1 MRVSVQ
7 QDPTLIP
14 VRPMADGSTEHPHSA
29 FGNEISSK
37 QSKLL
42 QRNDQ
47 YFYLHTLAWKLQFI
61 FNRSVPCK
69 QRLKISRD
77 KEKRKDAVIYTPV
90 LPTTPPVWFFRF
102 LGRSVASPSFL
113 VASCRKINDEKIN
126 NVLLFINTNF
136 GY

>member
-1 MRVSVQ
+1 MQ

-77 KEKRKDAVIYTPV
+77 KEKKERCCNLYTSFAHY
-90 LPTTPPVWFFRF
+90 TS
-102 LGRSVASPSFL
+102 SVVFQ
-113 VASCRKINDEKIN
+113 VFRKISGISQFPGGILQKNK
-126 NVLLFINTNF
+126 
-136 GY
+136 